1 MTNDEQALAT
11 GQPEDKATGVAELYN
26 VIMGT
31 YLTILISS
39 LFIDSAAVGTIM
51 NSEKPMR
58 ADVV

>member
-1 MTNDEQALAT
+1 MTNDERALAT
-11 GQPEDKATGVAELYN
+11 GQDKATGVAELYN

-39 LFIDSAAVGTIM
+39 LFMDSAAVGTVM
-51 NSEKPMR
+51 NSKKPMQ